1 MSVGNCCMPSP
12 QLKIG
17 LLYKQTFPKIRQ
29 LEFAFKPIGTDQ
41 SIQYL
46 WSNYLRDDLCN
57 K

>member
-46 WSNYLRDDLCN
+46 
-57 K
+57 